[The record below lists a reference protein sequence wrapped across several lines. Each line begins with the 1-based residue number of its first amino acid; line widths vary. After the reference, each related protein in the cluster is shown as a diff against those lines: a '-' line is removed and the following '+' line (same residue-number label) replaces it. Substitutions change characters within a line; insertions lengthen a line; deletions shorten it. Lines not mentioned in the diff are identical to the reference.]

1 MSRLSLWI
9 ICAAL
14 VAIGVILMSSSD
26 QPKPAAQLPDALND
40 SPDLLMA
47 SANILRY
54 RPDGSLSYR
63 LAARQIRHFDAQ
75 PITRLDTAH
84 LLLMDQADE
93 PPWDVN
99 AGAGNITRQPEPS
112 AQSGASA
119 QSEEVV
125 FLHDDVE
132 MAQENPDGS
141 FIRLQTPSIY
151 YYPDRQYA
159 ETSQN
164 VMIDTDVGRTKA
176 AGLQGELQHGLIR
189 LFSSE
194 QVRVHTIVLRPQ
206 FR

>member
-14 VAIGVILMSSSD
+14 VAVGVILMSSSD
-26 QPKPAAQLPDALND
+26 QPEPSAVLPDALD
-40 SPDLLMA
+40 DAPDLLMA
-47 SANILRY
+47 GANILRY

-75 PITRLDTAH
+75 PVTRLDTAH
-84 LLLMDQADE
+84 LHLIDQADQ
-93 PPWDVN
+93 PPWDVH
-99 AGAGNITRQPEPS
+99 AGAGEITRQPGPS
-112 AQSGASA
+112 AAA
-119 QSEEVV
+119 EEVV
-125 FLHDDVE
+125 FLHDQVE
-132 MAQENPDGS
+132 MAQEDPDGS

-194 QVRVHTIVLRPQ
+194 RVRVHTIVLRPQ

>member
-26 QPKPAAQLPDALND
+26 APQPATVLPDALDD

-47 SANILRY
+47 TANILRY

-63 LAARQIRHFDAQ
+63 LAAQQIRHFDAQ
-75 PITRLDTAH
+75 QITRLNTAH
-84 LLLMDQADE
+84 LHMIDQQDQS
-93 PPWDVN
+93 PWDVH
-99 AGAGNITRQPEPS
+99 AGAGDITREPGP
-112 AQSGASA
+112 AEVP
-119 QSEEVV
+119 EEVV
-125 FLHDDVE
+125 FLHDAVE
-132 MAQENPDGS
+132 MTQENPDGS
-141 FIRLQTPSIY
+141 FIRLQTPSLY

-176 AGLQGELQHGLIR
+176 VGLQGELQHGLIR